1 MGWGGCYIS
10 VVVLDVGA
18 QKYYLLSA
26 IKYQGGRDVR
36 MLTWSMQI
44 IIMPQLFA
52 AAASLYLSVLFCLV
66 NLVLNVHRNHE
77 AY

>member
-1 MGWGGCYIS
+1 MGGGCYIS

-26 IKYQGGRDVR
+26 IKYRGGRDVR
-36 MLTWSMQI
+36 MFTWSMQI
-44 IIMPQLFA
+44 MLQLFA
-52 AAASLYLSVLFCLV
+52 PAASLYLSVLFCLV
-66 NLVLNVHRNHE
+66 NLVLNIHRNHE